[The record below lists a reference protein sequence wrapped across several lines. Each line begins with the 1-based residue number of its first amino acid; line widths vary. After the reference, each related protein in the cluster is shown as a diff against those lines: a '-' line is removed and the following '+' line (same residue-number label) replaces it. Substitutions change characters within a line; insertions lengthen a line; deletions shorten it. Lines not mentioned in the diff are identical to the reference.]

1 MRPLRA
7 FFNRLS
13 GRIRDAN
20 IASFVPSM
28 KFRLAG
34 VVVSILL
41 ALTACSGSSSSSSS
55 LPPASSGTARV
66 RFADGAPELEALI
79 NGVPQDIGSA
89 YLQVDGQTVSS
100 QFDYGTLTNFLSL
113 SPGAHSLVA
122 LDILGYR
129 VGPVKIGTL
138 TAGKQY
144 TLILVGTYPKYSVLE
159 FEEPASS
166 KGNAQL
172 SLYEA
177 SPTVPRADFGS
188 FSASSQ
194 SDFKMLGSATLGN
207 VVTVSLGAS
216 VSNFGGYVG
225 QGSKPFTCGSPPVP
239 CGEMTASQVDTFD
252 KHNEL
257 PFHTA
262 SRFSLFLFDV
272 KSGSASGPVF
282 GSLDR

>member
-1 MRPLRA
+1 
-7 FFNRLS
+7 
-13 GRIRDAN
+13 
-20 IASFVPSM
+20 M

-34 VVVSILL
+34 VIVSGLL
-41 ALTACSGSSSSSSS
+41 AMTACGGSSSSSSS
-55 LPPASSGTARV
+55 MPPVSSGTARV
-66 RFADGAPELEALI
+66 RFSEGAPELEALI

-100 QFDYGTLTNFLSL
+100 EFDYGTLTNFLLL
-113 SPGAHSLVA
+113 SPGVHSLEA

-129 VGPVKIGTL
+129 VGPVKVAAL

-144 TLILVGTYPKYSVLE
+144 TLILVGTYPKYSVLG

-177 SPTVPRADFGS
+177 SPSVPSADFGS
-188 FSASSQ
+188 FTASSHKG
-194 SDFKMLGSATLGN
+194 FKQLGSAKLGN

-216 VSNFGGYVG
+216 VSNFGGYTG
-225 QGSKPFTCGSPPVP
+225 HGNKPFTCGSSPPVL
-239 CGEMTASQVDTFD
+239 CGALTLAHVDTFD

-257 PFHTA
+257 PFHNA
-262 SRFSLFLFDV
+262 SRFSLFLFDAA
-272 KSGSASGPVF
+272 SGSSSGTSGGPVF

>member
-1 MRPLRA
+1 
-7 FFNRLS
+7 
-13 GRIRDAN
+13 
-20 IASFVPSM
+20 M
-28 KFRLAG
+28 KSRLAA
-34 VVVSILL
+34 VVVSSLFAI
-41 ALTACSGSSSSSSS
+41 TACGGSSSSSSS
-55 LPPASSGTARV
+55 MPPVSSGTARV

-100 QFDYGTLTNFLSL
+100 EFDYGTLTNFLSL
-113 SPGAHSLVA
+113 SPGAHSLEA

-129 VGPVKIGTL
+129 VGPVKVAAL
-138 TAGKQY
+138 TAGEQY
-144 TLILVGTYPKYSVLE
+144 TLILVGTYPKYRVLA

-177 SPTVPRADFGS
+177 SPSVPSADFGS
-188 FSASSQ
+188 FRASSH
-194 SDFKMLGSATLGN
+194 SGFKSLGNAKLGN

-216 VSNFGGYVG
+216 VSNLGGYAG
-225 QGSKPFTCGSPPVP
+225 QGDKPFTG
-239 CGEMTASQVDTFD
+239 GDLTLATVDTFD
-252 KHNEL
+252 KHDEL
-257 PFHTA
+257 PFHNA
-262 SRFSLFLFDV
+262 SRFSLFLFDA